1 LQPALPATANFVS
14 GEQKVEG
21 LPLKHLFSEGR
32 ALGTLLLWVPFFT
45 AFGVLIL
52 AVLWTPLLLRD
63 NGISPAMAGIAVA
76 FNGLG
81 ALIGMSSAGWLIER
95 FGVARILVPAF
106 LLGAVATALVGY
118 AAASVPA
125 MATELF
131 LIGLF
136 VGMGGSGAIA
146 LAALTYPTAIRSTGV
161 GWAMA
166 MGRFGQVVA
175 PLFAGAAVKGGWSNI
190 QLFVVLAIAPV
201 LGAFAIFALRST
213 AQGRTDETIAAV
225 TPVAS

>member
-1 LQPALPATANFVS
+1 
-14 GEQKVEG
+14 
-21 LPLKHLFSEGR
+21 
-32 ALGTLLLWVPFFT
+32 
-45 AFGVLIL
+45 
-52 AVLWTPLLLRD
+52 
-63 NGISPAMAGIAVA
+63 
-76 FNGLG
+76 
-81 ALIGMSSAGWLIER
+81 MSSAGWLIER
-95 FGVARILVPAF
+95 FGAARILVPAF

-166 MGRFGQVVA
+166 MGRFGQVIA
-175 PLFAGAAVKGGWSNI
+175 PLCAGLAVKGGWSNI

-201 LGAFAIFALRST
+201 LGALAIFALRAVP
-213 AQGRTDETIAAV
+213 AQTGATEEVAA
-225 TPVAS
+225 ASPLAS